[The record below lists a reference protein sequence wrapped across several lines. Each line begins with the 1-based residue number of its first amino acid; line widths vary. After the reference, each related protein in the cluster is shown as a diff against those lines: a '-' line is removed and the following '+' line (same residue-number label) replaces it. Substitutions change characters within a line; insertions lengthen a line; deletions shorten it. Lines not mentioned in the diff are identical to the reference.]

1 MIILINHCNNDSTNG
16 CRPGHA
22 CGLPTIPSP
31 DLLLTVMQRL
41 QVVSC
46 EWKMHLT
53 TLDQFNLR
61 FQDVT
66 CSDPKPCFQPGCDP
80 YLSFFRQKI
89 SFLINYRPE
98 SCSLDII
105 IESTEY
111 IYSKQPA
118 GQNGTA
124 LVPKFSSQIWEAG
137 PQTMSLRIT
146 FFMWAT
152 W

>member
-1 MIILINHCNNDSTNG
+1 MIIFIDHCNNDACNG

-41 QVVSC
+41 QVVSSK
-46 EWKMHLT
+46 WWMHLT
-53 TLDQFNLR
+53 ILDQCDFM

-80 YLSFFRQKI
+80 YLSFFRQNIFFLFKSRPK
-89 SFLINYRPE
+89 SF
-98 SCSLDII
+98 SHDAI
-105 IESTEY
+105 IESTVY
-111 IYSKQPA
+111 ICSKQLA

-124 LVPKFSSQIWEAG
+124 LVPKFSSQIWEDG
-137 PQTMSLRIT
+137 PQTTSLRIT